1 MSELLRLT
9 PSIFLLHDQDDET
22 RTSFA
27 ALGSCRTFPK
37 NNVLYHHGDAC
48 HAALVILA
56 GRVKLVLASED
67 GRELALEIFG
77 PGDICGMIAAL
88 DGGTHIGTAVT
99 LSSTRVATIPAERLR
114 EWLAQ
119 HPVLYRK
126 IAVALAQVVR
136 SAYERAGM
144 QALLD
149 VKSRIHATLLDIA
162 RQDGTQ
168 SPGSPDIV
176 APRPTHQELA
186 ERIGSSRVVV
196 SRVLKELLEENA
208 TIRVEGRTIR
218 VKLHAVEAANDAN
231 GPFG

>member
-1 MSELLRLT
+1 MNELLALT
-9 PSIFLLHDQDDET
+9 PSLFFLHDQDEAT
-22 RTSFA
+22 RASFA
-27 ALGSCRTFPK
+27 ALGSCRTYPK
-37 NNVLYHHGDAC
+37 NNVLYHHGDEC
-48 HAALVILA
+48 HAALVIIS
-56 GRVKLVLASED
+56 GRVKLVLASDD

-77 PGDICGMIAAL
+77 PGDMCGMIAAL
-88 DGGTHIGTAVT
+88 DRGIHTGTAVT
-99 LSSTRVATIPAERLR
+99 LSSTRVAIIPADRLQH
-114 EWLAQ
+114 WLAQ
-119 HPVLYRK
+119 HPLLYRT
-126 IAVALAQVVR
+126 IAVALAQIVR

-162 RQDGTQ
+162 RQDGTLT
-168 SPGSPDIV
+168 PGSPDVV

-218 VKLHAVEAANDAN
+218 VKLHAVDAADGDN
-231 GPFG
+231 GPFV